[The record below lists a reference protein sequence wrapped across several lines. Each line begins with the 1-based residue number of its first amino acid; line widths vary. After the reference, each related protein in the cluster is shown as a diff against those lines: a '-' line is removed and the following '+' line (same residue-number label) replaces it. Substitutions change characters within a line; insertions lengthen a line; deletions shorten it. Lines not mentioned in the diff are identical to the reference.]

1 MREKNYEIKL
11 RKEIK
16 KRGGVAL
23 KMVCPGHS
31 GATDRLVIVPQG
43 LIWFVEAKRTGKK
56 LDPLQEV
63 FKKLVNR
70 LGFEH
75 RKVDSMESCDE
86 FLWEVDYKIKAQN
99 KK

>member
-31 GATDRLVIVPQG
+31 GATDRLVIIPNN
-43 LIWFVEAKRTGKK
+43 LIWFVEAKKTKRE
-56 LDPLQEV
+56 LDPLQKV
-63 FKKLVNR
+63 FKKLIDR
-70 LGFEH
+70 LGCWH
-75 RKVDSMESCDE
+75 RKIDSMESVDE
-86 FLWEVDYKIKAQN
+86 FIWEVDWHISKRIKR
-99 KK
+99 